1 MPTRYLRDRREA
13 VLLFEPRMTGISSR
27 LACCGIMAA
36 VDDVSKII
44 MNTQAHTYPVRTRKS
59 DELLAI
65 SATTYL
71 LLGVAFSART
81 SCSPWC
87 SQRASSPPA

>member
-1 MPTRYLRDRREA
+1 M
-13 VLLFEPRMTGISSR
+13 V
-27 LACCGIMAA
+27 A

-44 MNTQAHTYPVRTRKS
+44 MNTQAQS

-71 LLGVAFSART
+71 LLGVAVGPHFVLALVLT
-81 SCSPWC
+81 TGVVAAGLIGGACG
-87 SQRASSPPA
+87 RAAAAGKR

>member
-1 MPTRYLRDRREA
+1 
-13 VLLFEPRMTGISSR
+13 
-27 LACCGIMAA
+27 MAA

-44 MNTQAHTYPVRTRKS
+44 MNTQAQS

-71 LLGVAFSART
+71 LLGVAFGPHFVLALVLT
-81 SCSPWC
+81 TGVVA
-87 SQRASSPPA
+87 ASLIGGACGRRRRW

>member
-1 MPTRYLRDRREA
+1 
-13 VLLFEPRMTGISSR
+13 MTGISSR

-71 LLGVAFSART
+71 LLGVAFGRT